1 MYAVLN
7 LKQNLR
13 STYCSEANDRHEVSR
28 GLFATAELLVRIG
41 SDATKTTKQDS
52 VVFSVVGRNLKQD
65 THIVLRQQMKVYDI
79 TAAEVNKLISIDE
92 IGERY
97 GEIPITP

>member
-1 MYAVLN
+1 
-7 LKQNLR
+7 
-13 STYCSEANDRHEVSR
+13 
-28 GLFATAELLVRIG
+28 
-41 SDATKTTKQDS
+41 
-52 VVFSVVGRNLKQD
+52 
-65 THIVLRQQMKVYDI
+65 MKVYDI